1 MVTVYVP
8 FDLPMY
14 GAERNSHHPLL
25 AGLYR
30 GEPYADIRFVSPL
43 APAQAGGHRAEVQ
56 AASAKLT
63 ARLEP
68 VLRGRCPDP
77 ADAIRKFIETR
88 EPEQQAQ
95 TDLSADL
102 TFFHTAP
109 LSLLQMPFV
118 LHTETITTIL
128 SPMVLTGYMEAGF
141 RLRREPIYWIIRAYL
156 ESPACTS
163 VFTNLRLTKTGLER
177 VFDSPAIAAKTHHV
191 TAGPNLTPA
200 QRRRVEEGFARKQ
213 AKKAGDEIEILFTNS
228 WHQHP
233 TNFLLRGGHDL
244 LGAFIAISNANPNV
258 RLTMRTSVPETGL
271 SPEFV
276 KILRGH
282 PKVTLLEDK
291 MTDDE
296 IIDLFARADIFVL
309 HAAALHSVSV
319 MRALYAGCACVV
331 SDAPGY
337 EEYVADGQT
346 GLVVRG
352 MHEAIY
358 TTDPESGFE
367 FDNYRIFL
375 PATQK
380 LFQPFAYQLFA
391 VCQDEALR
399 RRLGA
404 EARAR
409 SLAADGDT
417 VWRAAFERLVHEG
430 YAKTRGAGHSS

>member
-30 GEPYADIRFVSPL
+30 GEPYADIRFVGPL
-43 APAQAGGHRAEVQ
+43 PADQAAPHRAATQ
-56 AASAKLT
+56 AAAARVAALLESA
-63 ARLEP
+63 
-68 VLRGRCPDP
+68 LRGHCADP
-77 ADAIRKFIETR
+77 AAAVRQFIDTR
-88 EPEQQAQ
+88 EPAQQAQ
-95 TDLSADL
+95 TDMSADL
-102 TFFHTAP
+102 TFFHTTP

-118 LHTETITTIL
+118 LHTETITTLL
-128 SPMVLTGYMEAGF
+128 SPMLQTGHGEAGL
-141 RLRREPIYWIIRAYL
+141 RLRLQPIYWIIRAYL

-163 VFTNLRLTKTGLER
+163 IFTNLSLTKTGLDR
-177 VFDSPAIAAKTHHV
+177 VFDSPRIAAKTHHV

-200 QRRRVEEGFARKQ
+200 QRRRLDEGFARKQ
-213 AKKAGDEIEILFTNS
+213 AKTAGDEVEILFTNS

-233 TNFLLRGGHDL
+233 INFVLRGGHDL
-244 LGAFIAISNANPNV
+244 LAAFIAISNANPNV
-258 RLTMRTSVPETGL
+258 RLTMRTSVPATGL

-276 KILRGH
+276 DILRTH

-291 MTDDE
+291 LSDDE

-309 HAAALHSVSV
+309 HAAALHSVSI
-319 MRALYAGCACVV
+319 MRALRAGCACVV

-337 EEYVADGQT
+337 EEYVADGET
-346 GLVVRG
+346 GLIVRG
-352 MHEAIY
+352 MHDAIY
-358 TTDPESGFE
+358 ATDPESGFE

-375 PATQK
+375 SATQK
-380 LFQPFAYQLFA
+380 LFQPFAQQLFA
-391 VCQDEALR
+391 LCQDEALR

-409 SLAADGDT
+409 SLAIDGDT
-417 VWRAAFERLVHEG
+417 AWRAGFERLVHEG
-430 YAKTRGAGHSS
+430 YAKARSAGRPS